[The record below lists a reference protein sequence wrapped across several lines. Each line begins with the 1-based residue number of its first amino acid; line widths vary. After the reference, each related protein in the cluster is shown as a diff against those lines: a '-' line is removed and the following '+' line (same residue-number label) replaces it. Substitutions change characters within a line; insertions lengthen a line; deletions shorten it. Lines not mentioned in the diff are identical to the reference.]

1 MANVATNEPKEARIV
16 KSRKIQSRLS
26 LAWLLPIL
34 AIVCSGW
41 ILWKAYSERGP
52 LVRIEFDNAGGVK
65 AGETRIRRNDVDVGT
80 VEAVRL
86 SEDLD
91 SVIVEARLDPQ
102 VSRYLDD
109 NTRFWIVN
117 AEINTTEISG
127 LSTLLSGSY
136 IEVDWDDNRGERQS
150 EFMGLSEPPLTKRG
164 TPGLRLSL
172 TAEESGYINVGSP
185 VLHRQIDVGRVER
198 RRLSPDAKNVVFDIF
213 IEAPY
218 HEFVFPATRFFSVSG
233 IESNIGADGAYVRV
247 ESVVAFL
254 IGGIAFENPVDVD
267 GMTPVAA
274 NEKQFKVFDNR
285 AAAQDSLFDGE
296 DDEGFRYLAEFKG
309 SVKGLRA
316 DAIIEYN
323 GLRVGRVIEVNARLP
338 RNPGAESTAIATLQ
352 FQPRRLGML
361 DVTPERLHET
371 LERFIDNGLR
381 VQLASGNLLTGSLIV
396 KLVDIPEA
404 AAAEIDNTSEPYP
417 TLPTI
422 DSDIDGVT
430 ADVETLVKNLSEL
443 PLSSLVNAATGLLSD
458 TRGLINSPD
467 VSGIPAQ
474 ISTSL
479 ESISRAVSRMEQAS
493 EDLPTML
500 AALTSASQNA
510 NDVLEGLSPDSEI
523 YIELAATVR
532 ELKLAAKSIA
542 AFAALLEE
550 NPNAVFTGR

>member
-1 MANVATNEPKEARIV
+1 
-16 KSRKIQSRLS
+16 
-26 LAWLLPIL
+26 
-34 AIVCSGW
+34 
-41 ILWKAYSERGP
+41 
-52 LVRIEFDNAGGVK
+52 
-65 AGETRIRRNDVDVGT
+65 
-80 VEAVRL
+80 
-86 SEDLD
+86 
-91 SVIVEARLDPQ
+91 
-102 VSRYLDD
+102 
-109 NTRFWIVN
+109 
-117 AEINTTEISG
+117 
-127 LSTLLSGSY
+127 
-136 IEVDWDDNRGERQS
+136 
-150 EFMGLSEPPLTKRG
+150 
-164 TPGLRLSL
+164 
-172 TAEESGYINVGSP
+172 
-185 VLHRQIDVGRVER
+185 
-198 RRLSPDAKNVVFDIF
+198 
-213 IEAPY
+213 
-218 HEFVFPATRFFSVSG
+218 
-233 IESNIGADGAYVRV
+233 
-247 ESVVAFL
+247 
-254 IGGIAFENPVDVD
+254 
-267 GMTPVAA
+267 
-274 NEKQFKVFDNR
+274 
-285 AAAQDSLFDGE
+285 
-296 DDEGFRYLAEFKG
+296 
-309 SVKGLRA
+309 
-316 DAIIEYN
+316 
-323 GLRVGRVIEVNARLP
+323 
-338 RNPGAESTAIATLQ
+338 
-352 FQPRRLGML
+352 ML

-404 AAAEIDNTSEPYP
+404 AAAEIDTTSEPYP

>member
-1 MANVATNEPKEARIV
+1 M
-16 KSRKIQSRLS
+16 
-26 LAWLLPIL
+26 
-34 AIVCSGW
+34 C
-41 ILWKAYSERGP
+41 
-52 LVRIEFDNAGGVK
+52 
-65 AGETRIRRNDVDVGT
+65 IRD
-80 VEAVRL
+80 
-86 SEDLD
+86 
-91 SVIVEARLDPQ
+91 
-102 VSRYLDD
+102 
-109 NTRFWIVN
+109 
-117 AEINTTEISG
+117 
-127 LSTLLSGSY
+127 
-136 IEVDWDDNRGERQS
+136 
-150 EFMGLSEPPLTKRG
+150 
-164 TPGLRLSL
+164 
-172 TAEESGYINVGSP
+172 
-185 VLHRQIDVGRVER
+185 
-198 RRLSPDAKNVVFDIF
+198 
-213 IEAPY
+213 
-218 HEFVFPATRFFSVSG
+218 
-233 IESNIGADGAYVRV
+233 
-247 ESVVAFL
+247 
-254 IGGIAFENPVDVD
+254 
-267 GMTPVAA
+267 
-274 NEKQFKVFDNR
+274 
-285 AAAQDSLFDGE
+285 
-296 DDEGFRYLAEFKG
+296 
-309 SVKGLRA
+309 
-316 DAIIEYN
+316 
-323 GLRVGRVIEVNARLP
+323 
-338 RNPGAESTAIATLQ
+338 
-352 FQPRRLGML
+352 
-361 DVTPERLHET
+361 RLHET

-404 AAAEIDNTSEPYP
+404 AAAEIDTTSEPYP

-443 PLSSLVNAATGLLSD
+443 PLSSLVNAATALLSD